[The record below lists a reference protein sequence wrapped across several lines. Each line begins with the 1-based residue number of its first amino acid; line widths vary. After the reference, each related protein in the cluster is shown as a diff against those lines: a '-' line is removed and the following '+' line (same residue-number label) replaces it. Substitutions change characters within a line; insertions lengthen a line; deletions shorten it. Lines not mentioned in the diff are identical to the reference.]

1 MGDPS
6 LHKSENRTILDPSG
20 RVRLGLSFTT
30 AGSCSNAWPIRE
42 VEKTRSD
49 TRPHGLPVGGG
60 TGVAAHPVA
69 QLTEQVIPTCSLTQ
83 HPHRSHPPR
92 THTFHTIYDAAGK
105 LVAEYSTVIAPQQDA
120 KVAYLTNDHLGSPRM
135 NTDQRPV
142 SGAGRAAY
150 PKGWRARTATPSTGG
165 CRRVRNGSRARPT
178 RRREQPD
185 NERP

>member
-6 LHKSENRTILDPSG
+6 LYRSENRTILDPSG

-30 AGSCSNAWPIRE
+30 AGSSHSQWPIRV

-69 QLTEQVIPTCSLTQ
+69 QLTEQVNPALFPLQ

-92 THTFHTIYDAAGK
+92 THSFHTIYNH
-105 LVAEYSTVIAPQQDA
+105 V
-120 KVAYLTNDHLGSPRM
+120 
-135 NTDQRPV
+135 
-142 SGAGRAAY
+142 GRLI
-150 PKGWRARTATPSTGG
+150 K
-165 CRRVRNGSRARPT
+165 
-178 RRREQPD
+178 
-185 NERP
+185 